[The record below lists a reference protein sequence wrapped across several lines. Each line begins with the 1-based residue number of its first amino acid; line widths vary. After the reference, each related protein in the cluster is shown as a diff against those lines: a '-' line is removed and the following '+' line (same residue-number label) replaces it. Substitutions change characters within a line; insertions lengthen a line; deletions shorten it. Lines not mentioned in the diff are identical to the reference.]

1 MMDGEQVYQSMESS
15 TSISAVPENAL
26 TSGQKALK
34 KAKERRNSLVQL
46 LQQAKVYQRECWKLH
61 GKPANL
67 KNMMF
72 SDKNNCTFLAAGGGH

>member
-15 TSISAVPENAL
+15 TLISAVPENAL

-46 LQQAKVYQRECWKLH
+46 LQ
-61 GKPANL
+61 
-67 KNMMF
+67 
-72 SDKNNCTFLAAGGGH
+72 